1 MRISIES
8 LGLTA
13 TLLCRLL
20 MKVPQMLSRKCEV
33 EVGYFLGIQALRA
46 LLSSVSTPTK
56 RWTVERSLRTG
67 VIIGYREGQALFT
80 ILAAVAQL
88 ERNIIR
94 ERITAGVANARAKG
108 RTLAGPCASWTG
120 RRLPR

>member
-1 MRISIES
+1 LMRISIES

-56 RWTVERSLRTG
+56 RWTVERSVWRQHDLPLNDNQNSR
-67 VIIGYREGQALFT
+67 
-80 ILAAVAQL
+80 
-88 ERNIIR
+88 
-94 ERITAGVANARAKG
+94 RI
-108 RTLAGPCASWTG
+108 
-120 RRLPR
+120 